1 MPDALIVGQ
10 SLSLECI
17 VTTVRGINSSIDII
31 WRSDDVEIKSTTGA
45 SISSSTN
52 SFILYR
58 DLYNISLLTTF
69 EDNRVYQCEGV
80 INTNPNLIA
89 ERSTTLEVIG
99 KYYLMFHF
107 RNSKVFE
114 FSWVR
119 LRLSPC
125 IIPYSLI
132 ESNFLL
138 IFVTEDNIARYCC
151 IAYYHS
157 SAYLSML

>member
-1 MPDALIVGQ
+1 MLKVPDALIVGQ

-114 FSWVR
+114 FS
-119 LRLSPC
+119 
-125 IIPYSLI
+125 
-132 ESNFLL
+132 
-138 IFVTEDNIARYCC
+138 
-151 IAYYHS
+151 
-157 SAYLSML
+157 